1 MKLEINI
8 EQSDAMRSEIK
19 KLIEAQ
25 VRNIAREE
33 IAKVIN
39 EVAQRKV
46 DDLTSRLSDTRVNG
60 LIQAGIDKYVKQEMS
75 KIGVYSN
82 IITGRLEQSIIKI
95 VSLQLDEKKFDSIVD
110 KAAKEKV
117 RQMIQ

>member
-46 DDLTSRLSDTRVNG
+46 DDLTSRMSDTRMNN
-60 LIQAGIDKYVKQEMS
+60 LIQAGISIYVKQEMF
-75 KIGVYSN
+75 KLGVFSDYLAGKVQDSL
-82 IITGRLEQSIIKI
+82 IEI
-95 VSLQLDEKKFDSIVD
+95 VSLKLDDKKFDSIVD